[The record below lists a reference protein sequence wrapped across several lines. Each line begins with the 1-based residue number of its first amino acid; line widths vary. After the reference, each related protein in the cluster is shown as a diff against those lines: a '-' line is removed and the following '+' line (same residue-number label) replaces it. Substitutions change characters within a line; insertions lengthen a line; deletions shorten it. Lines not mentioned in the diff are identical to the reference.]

1 MLILNFINSLNQSN
15 FNKVKLNKI
24 WLLFW
29 ISYFILLNLNMK
41 LWNNNSD
48 YYYTEYLLF
57 VIILLYHISALP
69 YLNHKKISSNNIIS
83 FRLYGSFQNLPF
95 SPAKRTLILSFKI
108 ILWTL
113 QFNKIVIFTFFSL
126 FLNTQ
131 TYRSLTPNF
140 PSPIPKFNQK

>member
-15 FNKVKLNKI
+15 FNKVKPNKI

-29 ISYFILLNLNMK
+29 ISYFILLDLNMK

-48 YYYTEYLLF
+48 YYYTGYLLF

-69 YLNHKKISSNNIIS
+69 YLNHKKISSNNIIL
-83 FRLYGSFQNLPF
+83 FRLYGSFHNLPF
-95 SPAKRTLILSFKI
+95 SPAKWTLTLSFKI

-113 QFNKIVIFTFFSL
+113 QVNKIVIFAFFL
-126 FLNTQ
+126 TLPQLTNLPI
-131 TYRSLTPNF
+131 TYSKFSFPN
-140 PSPIPKFNQK
+140 PKI